1 MRRLLLALTAVL
13 CLLAPAASLAAAGEP
28 GATDR
33 DCLRFVRGIDLQTV
47 TIPQLQS
54 AMATK
59 KLTSV
64 ELVDAYL
71 ARIKAYGS
79 YNAIR
84 ALNPHARELA
94 AVRDA
99 ERRAGRSRGP
109 LQGIP
114 VLLKDNVGTDD
125 LPTTA
130 GSIAMEGAVPRRD
143 ATLTARLRQAG
154 AIILGKT
161 NLSEWA
167 NWMATGM
174 PNGYSTLGGQV
185 VNAYDGGDPSGSSSG
200 SGVAA
205 SLALAAATI
214 GTETSGS
221 ILSPALANS
230 DVGLKTTR
238 GMVSRT
244 GIIPLAER
252 FDVPGP
258 IVRNVTDAAVVVGAI
273 AGFDPDDPATAE
285 ADSHLPPRSD
295 FTRGLRPD
303 ALKGVRLAYSDS
315 DAPSGAKGALWTATL
330 ARVRKLGAT
339 LVPTTGLDNDLDAT
353 VFELPAIYSQFHA
366 NLDQYLA
373 TEQRPGAHAHSLA
386 DVIAI
391 TATHPD
397 RMKYGEDRLIT
408 SEAAPGY
415 GPIGEAQSQL
425 AIDQAHAEIDSTLDA
440 ANAVAY
446 LAPDGA
452 HIGVGAAGGH
462 PQIVLP
468 IGYPGGARMGAAFLG
483 RRWSE
488 PSLLALAGA
497 LEDATHARVPP
508 TQIEGGASPS
518 GCPQSRSSTSRASLT
533 PYRRSSTSRAR
544 SS

>member
-1 MRRLLLALTAVL
+1 MRRLPTVLACLL
-13 CLLAPAASLAAAGEP
+13 CLLTPAAALAAAGEP
-28 GATDR
+28 VAQDR

-47 TIPQLQS
+47 TIPQLQA
-54 AMATK
+54 AMNAR

-64 ELVDAYL
+64 QLTKAYL
-71 ARIKAYGS
+71 ARIRAYEK
-79 YNAIR
+79 YDAIR
-84 ALNPHARELA
+84 ALNPHALDVA
-94 AVRDA
+94 AARDA

-125 LPTTA
+125 MPTTA
-130 GSIAMEGAVPRRD
+130 GSIALEGAVPRRD
-143 ATLTARLRQAG
+143 ATLTARLRRAG

-161 NLSEWA
+161 NLSEFA

-174 PNGYSTLGGQV
+174 PNGYSSLGGQV

-200 SGVAA
+200 SAVGA

-221 ILSPALANS
+221 ILSPSLANS

-238 GMVSRT
+238 GFVSRT

-258 IVRNVTDAAVVVGAI
+258 IVRDVTDAAVVMGAI

-285 ADSHLPPRSD
+285 ADWHLPPRHD
-295 FTRGLRPD
+295 FTRGLGPH
-303 ALKGVRLAYSDS
+303 ALEGVRLAYSDN
-315 DAPSGAKGALWTATL
+315 DMPSGAQGALWQATL
-330 ARVRKLGAT
+330 DRVRKLGAT
-339 LVPTTGLDNDLDAT
+339 LVPTTGLDNDVDAT
-353 VFELPAIYSQFHA
+353 VLELPAIYSQFHA
-366 NLDQYLA
+366 GLDHYLQ
-373 TEQRPGAHAHSLA
+373 TEERPGWTVRSLA

-391 TATHPD
+391 SALHPD
-397 RMKYGEDRLIT
+397 KAKYGEDRLIT

-415 GPIGEAQSQL
+415 SPVGEAQSQL
-425 AIDQAHAEIDSTLDA
+425 AIDQAHAEIDQTLDDA
-440 ANAVAY
+440 KAVAY

-452 HIGVGAAGGH
+452 HIGVGAAAGH
-462 PQIVLP
+462 PQIVVP
-468 IGYPGGARMGAAFLG
+468 IGYPGGDRMGAAFLG

-508 TQIEGGASPS
+508 TQVEGGATPS
-518 GCPQSRSSTSRASLT
+518 GC
-533 PYRRSSTSRAR
+533 
-544 SS
+544 

>member
-1 MRRLLLALTAVL
+1 MRRLLPVLATAV
-13 CLLAPAASLAAAGEP
+13 CLLAPTAALAAAGEHV
-28 GATDR
+28 AQDR

-47 TIPQLQS
+47 TIPQLQK
-54 AMATK
+54 AMNGR
-59 KLTSV
+59 KLTRV

-71 ARIKAYGS
+71 ARIKAYDKHTP
-79 YNAIR
+79 IR
-84 ALNPHARELA
+84 ALSPHARELA

-125 LPTTA
+125 MPTTA
-130 GSIAMEGAVPRRD
+130 GSIAMQGAVPRRD
-143 ATLTARLRQAG
+143 ATLTARLRRAG

-185 VNAYDGGDPSGSSSG
+185 VNAYDNGDPSGSSSG
-200 SGVAA
+200 SGVGA
-205 SLALAAATI
+205 SLALADATI

-221 ILSPALANS
+221 ILGPSLANS
-230 DVGLKTTR
+230 DVGLKPTP
-238 GMVSRT
+238 GIDSRA
-244 GIIPLAER
+244 GIIPLAHR

-258 IVRNVTDAAVVVGAI
+258 IVRNVTDAAVILGAI

-285 ADSHLPPRSD
+285 ADSHLPAGRD
-295 FTRGLRPD
+295 FTRGLGPD
-303 ALKGVRLAYSDS
+303 ALKGVRLAYSTNDQ
-315 DAPSGAKGALWTATL
+315 PSGAQGTLWTATL
-330 ARVRKLGAT
+330 NRLRKLGAT
-339 LVPTTGLDNDLDAT
+339 LVPTTGLDNDIDAT
-353 VFELPAIYSQFHA
+353 VFELPAIFSQFHS

-373 TEQRPGAHAHSLA
+373 TGQRPGAHVHSLA
-386 DVIAI
+386 AVIAI
-391 TATHPD
+391 TATYPD

-415 GPIGEAQSQL
+415 GPVGEAQSQI
-425 AIDQAHAEIDSTLDA
+425 AIDQAHAEIDSTLDE

-446 LAPDGA
+446 VAPDGA

-462 PQIVLP
+462 PQIVVP
-468 IGYPGGARMGAAFLG
+468 IGYPGGDRMGAAFLG
-483 RRWSE
+483 RRYSE
-488 PSLLALAGA
+488 AKLLALASA

-508 TQIEGGASPS
+508 TQIEGGATAK
-518 GCPQSRSSTSRASLT
+518 GCPS
-533 PYRRSSTSRAR
+533 
-544 SS
+544 

>member
-1 MRRLLLALTAVL
+1 MRRLLPILATAL
-13 CLLAPAASLAAAGEP
+13 CLLAPSASLAAAGEP
-28 GATDR
+28 VPTDR
-33 DCLRFVRGIDLQTV
+33 DCLRYVRGIDLQTV
-47 TIPQLQS
+47 TIPQLEA
-54 AMATK
+54 AMNAR

-64 ELVDAYL
+64 QLVEAYL
-71 ARIKAYGS
+71 ARIKAYDK
-79 YNAIR
+79 YDAIR
-84 ALNPHARELA
+84 ALNPHAVELA

-125 LPTTA
+125 MPTTA
-130 GSIAMEGAVPRRD
+130 GSIAMQGAVPRRD
-143 ATLTARLRQAG
+143 ATLTARLRKAG

-185 VNAYDGGDPSGSSSG
+185 VNAYDGGDPSGSSAG

-205 SLALAAATI
+205 SLALASATI

-221 ILSPALANS
+221 ILSPSLANS

-258 IVRNVTDAAVVVGAI
+258 IVRNVTDAAVVMNAI
-273 AGFDPDDPATAE
+273 AGFDPDDAATAE
-285 ADSHLPPRSD
+285 ADSHLPPGDD

-303 ALKGVRLAYSDS
+303 ALKGVRLAYSTN
-315 DAPSGAKGALWTATL
+315 DAPSGAQGALWTATL
-330 ARVRKLGAT
+330 ARLRKLGAT
-339 LVPTTGLDNDLDAT
+339 LVPTTGLDNDIDAT
-353 VFELPAIYSQFHA
+353 VLELPAIYSQFHA
-366 NLDQYLA
+366 ALDHYLQ
-373 TEQRPGAHAHSLA
+373 TEERPGWNVRSLA

-391 TATHPD
+391 SATHPD
-397 RMKYGEDRLIT
+397 RAKYGEDRLIT

-415 GPIGEAQSQL
+415 SPVGEAQSQL
-425 AIDQAHAEIDSTLDA
+425 AIDQAHAEIDSTLDG

-446 LAPDGA
+446 VAPDGA
-452 HIGVGAAGGH
+452 RIGVGAAGGH
-462 PQIVLP
+462 PQIVVP
-468 IGYPGGARMGAAFLG
+468 IGYPGGDRMGAALLG

-508 TQIEGGASPS
+508 TQVEGGASPS
-518 GCPQSRSSTSRASLT
+518 GCPAGQSRSSA
-533 PYRRSSTSRAR
+533 SRAR
-544 SS
+544 

>member
-1 MRRLLLALTAVL
+1 MRTRRHAPASSAPCVEAHMRRLLPVLVTAV
-13 CLLAPAASLAAAGEP
+13 CLLAPTAALAAAGEP
-28 GATDR
+28 VAQDR

-47 TIPQLQS
+47 TIPQLQK
-54 AMATK
+54 AMNGR

-71 ARIKAYGS
+71 ARIKAYDK

-99 ERRAGRSRGP
+99 ERRAGHSRGP

-125 LPTTA
+125 MPTTA
-130 GSIAMEGAVPRRD
+130 GSIAMQGAVPRRD

-221 ILSPALANS
+221 ILSPSLANS
-230 DVGLKTTR
+230 DVGVKTTR

-258 IVRNVTDAAVVVGAI
+258 IVRNVADAAVVMNAI
-273 AGFDPDDPATAE
+273 AGFDPDDGATAE
-285 ADSHLPPRSD
+285 ADSHLPPRDD
-295 FTRGLRPD
+295 FTAGLGPD
-303 ALKGVRLAYSDS
+303 ALKGVRLAYSDG
-315 DAPSGAKGALWTATL
+315 DAPSGAAKGTLWAATL
-330 ARVRKLGAT
+330 NRLRKLGAT
-339 LVPTTGLDNDLDAT
+339 LVPTTGLDNDIDAT
-353 VFELPAIYSQFHA
+353 VFEIPAIFSQFHA

-373 TEQRPGAHAHSLA
+373 TEQRPGAHVHSLA

-391 TATHPD
+391 TATYPD

-408 SEAAPGY
+408 SEAAPG
-415 GPIGEAQSQL
+415 
-425 AIDQAHAEIDSTLDA
+425 
-440 ANAVAY
+440 
-446 LAPDGA
+446 
-452 HIGVGAAGGH
+452 
-462 PQIVLP
+462 
-468 IGYPGGARMGAAFLG
+468 
-483 RRWSE
+483 
-488 PSLLALAGA
+488 
-497 LEDATHARVPP
+497 
-508 TQIEGGASPS
+508 
-518 GCPQSRSSTSRASLT
+518 
-533 PYRRSSTSRAR
+533 
-544 SS
+544 